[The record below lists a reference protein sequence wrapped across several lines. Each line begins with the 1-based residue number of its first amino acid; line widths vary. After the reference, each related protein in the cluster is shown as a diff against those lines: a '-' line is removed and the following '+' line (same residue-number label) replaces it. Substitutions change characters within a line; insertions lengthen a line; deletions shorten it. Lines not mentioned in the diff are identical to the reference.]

1 MKQEAPIDLWLYETE
16 AFDTNSKTPDSSFCI
31 RKSQNGNIGIAGGH
45 DSFKEAFG
53 RDAVFTC
60 YPYKYF
66 RPLYLKIA

>member
-1 MKQEAPIDLWLYETE
+1 M
-16 AFDTNSKTPDSSFCI
+16 
-31 RKSQNGNIGIAGGH
+31 GIAGGH

-66 RPLYLKIA
+66 RLENEGTDAC